1 MKLILVDKEN
11 YKEAIRV
18 QNSIFPN
25 ENGTLN
31 IIASLD
37 IDLFVKTTGLEY
49 KNDHVKYYLAEVDG
63 RYVGITGMYYYDEY
77 IDSAWLGWYGVLP
90 EYRNKGY
97 GREILRKTTDLARE
111 KGFQNMRL
119 YTDFVDNHNAINLYE
134 EEGFVGEKYTL
145 EKLSY
150 DCWIYSKSLT
160 EKEVE
165 LWNNKNLNLSYQS
178 QLEHVNINQ
187 INDIISIYDEM
198 GAR

>member
-1 MKLILVDKEN
+1 MNLILVDKNN
-11 YKEAIRV
+11 YKDAIQV
-18 QNSIFPN
+18 QKSIFPN

-49 KNDHVKYYLAEVDG
+49 ENDHVKYYLAEVDG
-63 RYVGITGMYYYDEY
+63 KYVGITGMYYYDKY

-97 GREILRKTTDLARE
+97 GREILRRTMDLAKE
-111 KGFQNMRL
+111 KGFKYMRL
-119 YTDFVDNHNAINLYE
+119 YTDFVDNHNAVNLYE

-145 EKLSY
+145 EKLTY

-160 EKEVE
+160 ESKVE
-165 LWNNKNLNLSYQS
+165 LWNNQNLNLGYQS
-178 QLEHVNINQ
+178 QLEHINNDQ
-187 INDIISIYDEM
+187 INDIIKMYNEGII
-198 GAR
+198 